1 MLLLLVAYWLGFV
14 IIMLSVGANQGE
26 LGETGARVT
35 CVNLVELDHLA
46 IRLHVMFPKDALD
59 NVTHSKGSRKCL
71 VPTASNKLL
80 ILTDI
85 NL

>member
-46 IRLHVMFPKDALD
+46 IRLHNIFYPTDTLD
-59 NVTHSKGSRKCL
+59 TRPPMQGQGMQSS
-71 VPTASNKLL
+71 
-80 ILTDI
+80 
-85 NL
+85 